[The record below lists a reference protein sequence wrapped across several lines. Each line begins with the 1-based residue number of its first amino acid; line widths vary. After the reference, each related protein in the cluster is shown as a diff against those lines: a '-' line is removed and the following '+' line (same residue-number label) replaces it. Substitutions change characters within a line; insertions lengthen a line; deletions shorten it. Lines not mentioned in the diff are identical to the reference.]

1 MTNNTQVL
9 NLLRLLESPDEDRR
23 KQGLML
29 LETLGMPWFRQASG
43 GDLSGWRKPVDGV
56 AKAYPLNLRGLNFD
70 GFDFF
75 DSVLNGIDFSEGSF
89 VGCKFEQSKMY
100 TTNFSHANMAD
111 SNFAL
116 SRMVKVNFSEANL
129 VGASFFRVKGWYVNF
144 QHADLTDSTFV
155 MSKWVGADFRN
166 AVFRNVNFRSAMAA
180 KSNFIGTDVSGAL
193 FNAAPESGWDLGLPE
208 TTDIR
213 DPEWGVG
220 PQGGQ
225 MTQWP
230 PGWKLQVLDT
240 SLMPSH
246 PNYPERIYSLT
257 YKGPQ

>member
-9 NLLRLLESPDEDRR
+9 NLLRLLASPDEDRR
-23 KQGLML
+23 NQGLML

-43 GDLSGWRKPVDGV
+43 GDLSGWRKAVRGV

-70 GFDFF
+70 GFDFS
-75 DSVLNGIDFSEGSF
+75 DSVLNDIDFSEGSF
-89 VGCKFEQSKMY
+89 VGCKFDQCKMY
-100 TTNFSHANMAD
+100 TTNFSHANLVDAD
-111 SNFAL
+111 LYL
-116 SRMVKVNFSEANL
+116 SRMIKVNFSEANL

-155 MSKWVGADFRN
+155 MSKWVGSDFRN
-166 AVFRNVNFRSAMAA
+166 AIFRNVNFRSAMTA
-180 KSNFIGTDVSGAL
+180 KSNFIGTDVSGAI
-193 FNAAPESGWDLGLPE
+193 FNAGPHAGLTE
-208 TTDIR
+208 TTEIR
-213 DPEWGVG
+213 NPKWGAG
-220 PQGGQ
+220 PQGGK

-230 PGWKLQVLDT
+230 PGWELKVLDT

-257 YKGPQ
+257 YTGSQ